1 MGKQERTMVGTNH
14 TSIAQTDA
22 RKVRPPRVVIVDEVT
37 GVDKERRC
45 NAGRDRR

>member
-1 MGKQERTMVGTNH
+1 MVGTNH
-14 TSIAQTDA
+14 TSITQADA

-45 NAGRDRR
+45 NTGRDRR

>member
-1 MGKQERTMVGTNH
+1 MAK
-14 TSIAQTDA
+14 TDA
-22 RKVRPPRVVIVDEVT
+22 WKARTARVVIVDEVT